1 MEDYNKK
8 AYEEAKEQNESK
20 NRLSAEIK
28 EKLDFLLKK
37 STSEI
42 THEEMLFVLEN
53 MDMQALIDAASEKIN
68 TQIINVNDV
77 QKNQDKQK

>member
-20 NRLSAEIK
+20 NRLSAEIQS
-28 EKLDFLLKK
+28 KLDFLLKK

-53 MDMQALIDAASEKIN
+53 MDMQSLINAAAEKQN
-68 TQIINVNDV
+68 KQITNLTDE
-77 QKNQDKQK
+77 QKN